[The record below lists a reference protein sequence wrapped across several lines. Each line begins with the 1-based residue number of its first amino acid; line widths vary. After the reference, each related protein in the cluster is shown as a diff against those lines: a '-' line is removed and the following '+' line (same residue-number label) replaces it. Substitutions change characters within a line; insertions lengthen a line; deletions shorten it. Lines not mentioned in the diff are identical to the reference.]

1 MKAFLGFSSG
11 QDGVLALYKTL
22 TETDYDVCAINV
34 QHKKIYAKNDI
45 KYHEH
50 YRKNIINWLRENCRD
65 FIYATVVGPVAYWSP
80 MWKGDKDYSEVS
92 EEKVNKWRNKYRTD
106 YWIHVLEQWYAYTKV
121 AQDFECDTII
131 AGNDIVQVRNVT
143 GTSGVELVNVISK
156 IDVSF
161 PLRGLGRIGIYHLLP
176 EELKERIAPCDDFK
190 SMRTSGTCGKCRK
203 CITKEVYEKLYLTKK
218 YTIRQLDEIYYN
230 SYVNTHIKDSST
242 KHGMAGLERL
252 LNT

>member
-22 TETDYDVCAINV
+22 NETDYDVYAINV
-34 QHKKIYAKNDI
+34 QHKQIFAKNNI
-45 KYHEH
+45 KYHEP
-50 YRKNIINWLRENCRD
+50 YRIDIINWLKESCRD
-65 FIYATVVGPVAYWSP
+65 FVYDSIVDPVSHWSP
-80 MWKGDKDYSEVS
+80 RWQGEKDYSEVS
-92 EEKVNKWRNKYRTD
+92 EEKINEWRRKYKTI
-106 YWIHVLEQWYAYTKV
+106 YYIEILEQWYAYAKI
-121 AQDFECDTII
+121 AQKLECDIIVAGHDIIQVQNTI
-131 AGNDIVQVRNVT
+131 RF
-143 GTSGVELVNVISK
+143 SSPELVNMISG
-156 IDVSF
+156 IPVSF

-190 SMRTSGTCGKCRK
+190 SMRTSGPCGKCRK

-230 SYVNTHIKDSST
+230 SYVNNHIKDSSN
-242 KHGMAGLERL
+242 KHGMDGLERL